1 MNHREVRVGYQGNGY
16 GLALD
21 GRVVLARGELPT
33 PRGPLRVELDGR
45 RMDASCVVAGERRH
59 VFLHGRAWPLSRV
72 DPLYFSTESNNPE
85 GGLLAPMPGTV
96 IALLAQPGARV
107 AKGAP
112 LLILEAMKM
121 EHTLT
126 APAAGVINGF
136 RFGVGDQVGDGAEL
150 VDFAAEPDERRVA
163 AEVD

>member
-1 MNHREVRVGYQGNGY
+1 MKVGYEHNGY
-16 GLALD
+16 RLTLD
-21 GRVVLARGELPT
+21 GRKVLARGELLNR
-33 PRGPLRVELDGR
+33 RGPLRVELDGR

-59 VFLHGRAWPLSRV
+59 VFLNGLVWQLARV
-72 DPLYFSTESNNPE
+72 DPLYFNAESGGPE

-126 APAAGVINGF
+126 APAAGTVNGF
-136 RFGVGDQVGDGAEL
+136 RFGVGEQVGDGAEL
-150 VDFAAEPDERRVA
+150 VDFAAEPTESRA
-163 AEVD
+163 TATVD